1 MNIIRYIAQLHLND
15 LFHGDIKPENIMSL
29 NHIITSDAGSLL
41 FMKSEKLDDE
51 IYIVDTFTQSY
62 SSSEHVKA
70 VKGSLPRS
78 KRKLF

>member
-1 MNIIRYIAQLHLND
+1 
-15 LFHGDIKPENIMSL
+15 MSL

-41 FMKSEKLDDE
+41 FMKPEKLDDK
-51 IYIVDTFTQSY
+51 IYIVETLTQSF

-78 KRKLF
+78 KRQLF